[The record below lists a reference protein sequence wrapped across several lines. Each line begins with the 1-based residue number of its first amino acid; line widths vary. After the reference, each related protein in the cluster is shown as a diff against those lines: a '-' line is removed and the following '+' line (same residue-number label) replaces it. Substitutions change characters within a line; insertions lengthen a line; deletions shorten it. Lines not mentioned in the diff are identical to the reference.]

1 MKKNI
6 GILGLGVRSTNY
18 YTNLLHKKMFDKYGN
33 YHTFPYLK
41 YQINFNDI
49 NPFLP
54 NQFDVLLPNLEKHII
69 NLKNLNLDKWLVPN
83 ITLHEALD
91 KINHGLSLF
100 HPLELAIQNCLQNN
114 IQNVVVFGTNYTM
127 RSHYINSYFEKA
139 GIIINKTT
147 IEDMLLID
155 KLRTKI
161 YQSKDQKSDFK
172 QYLNLIKKYTEN
184 AHVII
189 ACTELSLLSE
199 EIKSAKIIDL
209 AQLQINETFNYYINP

>member
-1 MKKNI
+1 MKNNI
-6 GILGLGVRSTNY
+6 GILGLGVRSTSY
-18 YTNLLHKKMFDKYGN
+18 YTNLLHQKMHEKYGG
-33 YHTFPYLK
+33 YHTFPYLN

-54 NQFDVLLPNLEKHII
+54 NQFDVLLPHLEKHIV

-100 HPLELAIQNCLQNN
+100 HPLELAIQNCLKNN

-127 RSHYINSYFEKA
+127 QSNYMKSYFEKES
-139 GIIINKTT
+139 IIVHKATKNEMI
-147 IEDMLLID
+147 LID
-155 KLRTKI
+155 ELRTKI
-161 YQSKDQKSDFK
+161 YQSKDKKDDIKNYQK
-172 QYLNLIKKYTEN
+172 LIENYTKN

-189 ACTELSLLSE
+189 ACTELSLLSK
-199 EIKSAKIIDL
+199 EIKSTKIIDL
-209 AQLQINETFNYYINP
+209 AQLQINEAFNYHINP